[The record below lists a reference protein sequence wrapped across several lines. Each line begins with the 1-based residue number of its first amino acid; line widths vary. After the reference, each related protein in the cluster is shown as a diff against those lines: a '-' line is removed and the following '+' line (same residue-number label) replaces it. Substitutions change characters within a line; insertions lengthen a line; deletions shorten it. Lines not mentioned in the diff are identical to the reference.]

1 MAGMEEAI
9 KNLMMQRAAQGGGTP
24 IPGSR
29 PMQPGA
35 QGSPMPGAGG
45 GRINPELLRAV
56 MAAKSGGGK
65 GRPAPKG
72 KAAPKKP
79 APKKAAPKGKA
90 PAKKAAK

>member
-9 KNLMMQRAAQGGGTP
+9 KNLMMQRAAQGGGGP

-65 GRPAPKG
+65 GKPAPKRPAPSKE
-72 KAAPKKP
+72 
-79 APKKAAPKGKA
+79 KKAAPKGKA